1 MSIAAIARAAAGVL
15 AISAPIL
22 STSPARADALAP
34 LDASPAAFTNV
45 NVIPMTTGNEPGI
58 SAIRANCTVIVE
70 NGRITAVGPSSEIKP
85 PANARIVD
93 GHGKLYLI
101 PGLCDMHVHLPP
113 MVGQGPGQGP
123 SQVLGQGADTNAANL
138 GDPTW
143 RAVTLLLANGVTT
156 ARGLIGHDQH
166 IELRRRANSGE
177 LLSPT
182 LYVAGPPLTAN
193 SAPSAEKAQAIVKEQ
208 KDKGFDCI
216 KSHRVIKTD
225 VYDAIQTTAREL
237 NIPVAG
243 HVDNEVGIDRAI
255 AAHQQVEH
263 LDGCLAWILKDP
275 ELAMQFGQIAPPQFM
290 TEFDESRIDPLA
302 QKLAAAGIWM
312 TPTQS
317 LFSRIVDVERSAEDL
332 LKRPEM
338 GYITDQALQAWT
350 KQRTDTF
357 KSAGFTPEYAK
368 QFTGLRASMIRAF
381 LKAGVPLLAG
391 SDSPQVFGV
400 VGWALH
406 EEIQSLQDA
415 GLTPWQALQT
425 ATSNPARYF
434 KSLPNHG
441 SATGV
446 TPDFGTIEP
455 GLRADLVLLEAD
467 PTADIGNTRK
477 IAGVMLRGKWLD
489 RAALDGL
496 LEQVKKSAKAPVKS

>member
-1 MSIAAIARAAAGVL
+1 MSFATLARAATGSLVIAAPLL
-15 AISAPIL
+15 A
-22 STSPARADALAP
+22 TSPAPADALNP

-45 NVIPMTTGNEPGI
+45 NVISMATGNEPGI
-58 SAIRANCTVIVE
+58 GAIRANCTVIVE
-70 NGRITAVGPSSEIKP
+70 NGRITAVGPSSEIRP
-85 PANARIVD
+85 PADARIVD

-113 MVGQGPGQGP
+113 MIGQGP
-123 SQVLGQGADTNAANL
+123 SQAASADAQSNASL

-193 SAPSAEKAQAIVKEQ
+193 SAPDAEKARAIVKEQ

-225 VYDAIQTTAREL
+225 VYDAIQQTARDL

-263 LDGCLAWILKDP
+263 MDGCLAWILKDP

-290 TEFDESRIDPLA
+290 SEFDESRIDPLA
-302 QKLAAAGIWM
+302 QKLATAGIWM

-317 LFSRIVDVERSAEDL
+317 LFSRIVDVTLSAEDL

-357 KSAGFTPEYAK
+357 NSAGFTPEYAK

-400 VGWALH
+400 VGYALH
-406 EEIQSLQDA
+406 EEIESLQAA

-425 ATSNPARYF
+425 ATANPARYL
-434 KSLPNHG
+434 KSLPSQG

-446 TPDFGTIEP
+446 PADFGTIEP
-455 GLRADLVLLEAD
+455 GQRADLVLLEAD
-467 PTADIGNTRK
+467 PTADISNTRK

-496 LEQVKKSAKAPVKS
+496 LKQVAKSAKAPPA